1 MSKEKILIV
10 DDDLDILDVLRITL
24 EDEGY
29 NITEAHNGQEA
40 LDIIKKEPPDLV
52 ITDLKMPKM
61 DGTKLCQALREDMLI
76 HNMPIIMLTGK
87 SEVTDKVSGINA
99 GADDY
104 IVKPFE
110 SKELVA
116 RVKMILRRSA
126 RDLDANPLT
135 RLPGNISILNEIQ
148 KRINKKELFAV
159 CYIDLDKFK
168 AFNDKYGFKKGDEVI
183 KNTAGV
189 LISSVQEKGVPEDFI
204 GHVGG
209 DDFIVITTPDRSEKI
224 SKDIIDK
231 FDSMT
236 LDLYTEEDKK
246 KKYIVTKDRQG
257 KIKKVPL
264 LSVSIAIVSNKK
276 REIKHVAKVGQIGAD
291 LKKYAKSLDGSN
303 YVTERRKPNNK
314 TPKTI
319 S

>member
-10 DDDLDILDVLRITL
+10 DDDIDILDVLKITL

-29 NITEAHNGQEA
+29 EVIEAHNGQEA
-40 LDIIKKEPPDLV
+40 LDIIKKEPPELV
-52 ITDLKMPKM
+52 ITDMKMPKM
-61 DGTKLCQALREDMLI
+61 DGNKLCQALREDMLI
-76 HNMPIIMLTGK
+76 QHMPIIMLTGK

-110 SKELVA
+110 PKELVA

-148 KRINKKELFAV
+148 SRIDKKELFSV

-183 KNTAGV
+183 KNTARV
-189 LISSVQEKGVPEDFI
+189 LISSVQEKGIPEDFI

-209 DDFIVITTPDRSEKI
+209 DDFVVITSPDRSEEV
-224 SKDIIDK
+224 SKNIINK

-236 LDLYTEEDKK
+236 MDLYTKEDKK

-257 KIKKVPL
+257 KTSKIPL

-276 REIKHVAKVGQIGAD
+276 RKIKHVAEVGQIGAD
-291 LKKYAKSLDGSN
+291 LKKYAKSLEGSN
-303 YVTERRKPNNK
+303 CVTERRSK
-314 TPKTI
+314 TN
-319 S
+319 